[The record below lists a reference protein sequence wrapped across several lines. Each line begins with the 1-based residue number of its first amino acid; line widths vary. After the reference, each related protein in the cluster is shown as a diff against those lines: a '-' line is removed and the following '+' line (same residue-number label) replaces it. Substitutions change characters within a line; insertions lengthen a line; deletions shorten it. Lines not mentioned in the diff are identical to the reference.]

1 MVDKIL
7 KKNNF
12 YKVDKEEF
20 YSLADEIFVNTLFDY
35 DDNQPFRAF
44 LYSCLDKKIKT
55 YMTRTNRHKRKNY
68 IKVEKRDDNGEIVRD
83 ENGNIVYE
91 KRIVPDESIY
101 QPIGDDENSTL
112 GDMIASNISIEK
124 ELFGDDK
131 DIIMDEKIERYL
143 KSLSNIQRKIIELKM
158 QNVEIHII
166 KKQLG
171 LTDKQYSNHM
181 QEAIQYE
188 HIRLLHI

>member
-1 MVDKIL
+1 
-7 KKNNF
+7 
-12 YKVDKEEF
+12 
-20 YSLADEIFVNTLFDY
+20 
-35 DDNQPFRAF
+35 
-44 LYSCLDKKIKT
+44 
-55 YMTRTNRHKRKNY
+55 
-68 IKVEKRDDNGEIVRD
+68 
-83 ENGNIVYE
+83 
-91 KRIVPDESIY
+91 
-101 QPIGDDENSTL
+101 
-112 GDMIASNISIEK
+112 MIASNISIEK